1 MINMMKSIALLNCHG
16 DDVFCFRREIIE
28 ALVEKGCRVILSCPE
43 HSRLDYFRH
52 KEGIIIEDVQ
62 IDRRGTNPF
71 KDIKLIWDYLRLLKK
86 YQPDFVCT
94 FTIKPN
100 IYGSIAADLLDIPH
114 INNITGIG
122 SGYKNGGFVKNIVI
136 SLYKIALR
144 KSQMVFFQNKE
155 NLQMAIATK
164 MVSYKTRYQVIPGSG
179 VNLEKFTYKEK
190 EESDKIT
197 FNYIGRVMKDK
208 RIDDYLKAAC
218 IIKEKY
224 PQTVFNIL
232 GFIEKDESH
241 YEKELKEL
249 EDKGVVHYCGNVD
262 DVRPYIYASD
272 AIIHPSTYGEGISN
286 VLLETAAC
294 GRACITT
301 NIEGCRDCVD
311 DGLSGYIY
319 EPRNIDQLVNRIE
332 TFISLTQ
339 EQRKRMGIAGRK
351 RVEKEYDRKLVVDS
365 YLKELGL

>member
-1 MINMMKSIALLNCHG
+1 MKTIALLNCHG

-28 ALVEKGCRVILSCPE
+28 ALVDRGCRVVLSCPE
-43 HSRLDYFRH
+43 HSRLDNFRN
-52 KEGIIIEDVQ
+52 KEGIIIEDIQ
-62 IDRRGTNPF
+62 IDRRGTNPL
-71 KDIKLIWDYLRLLKK
+71 KDIKLIWDYIRLFNKHRPA
-86 YQPDFVCT
+86 YICA

-100 IYGSIAADLLDIPH
+100 IYGSIAADMLGIPH

-122 SGYKNGGFVKNIVI
+122 SGYKNGGLVKKIVVL
-136 SLYKIALR
+136 LYKIALR

-155 NLQMAIATK
+155 NQQAALATK
-164 MVSYKTRYQVIPGSG
+164 MISHNTRFQVIPGSG
-179 VNLEKFTYKEK
+179 VNLERFVYKEK
-190 EESDKIT
+190 TDSNEII

-249 EDKGVVHYCGNVD
+249 EEKGVVHYCGNVD

-301 NIEGCRDCVD
+301 NIEGCRDCVE
-311 DGLSGYIY
+311 DGVSGYIY
-319 EPRNIDQLVNRIE
+319 MPSYIDQLVNRIE
-332 TFISLTQ
+332 AFISLTP
-339 EQRKRMGIAGRK
+339 EQRKRMGMAGRK
-351 RVEKEYDRKLVVDS
+351 KVEKEFDRKLVVDS
-365 YLKELGL
+365 YLQELGL

>member
-1 MINMMKSIALLNCHG
+1 MKPIALLNCHG

-43 HSRLDYFRH
+43 HPRLDYFRN
-52 KEGIIIEDVQ
+52 KEGIIIEDIQ
-62 IDRRGTNPF
+62 IDRRGTNPL
-71 KDIKLIWDYLRLLKK
+71 KDIKLIWDYIRLFRK
-86 YQPDFVCT
+86 YRPAYICA

-100 IYGSIAADLLDIPH
+100 IYGSIAADLLGIPH

-122 SGYKNGGFVKNIVI
+122 SGYKNGGFVKKIVI

-155 NLQMAIATK
+155 NQQMALTTEMISNK
-164 MVSYKTRYQVIPGSG
+164 SRHQVIPGSG
-179 VNLEKFTYKEK
+179 VNLERFAYKEK
-190 EESDKIT
+190 DDSKKVV

-208 RIDDYLKAAC
+208 RIDDYLKTASV
-218 IIKEKY
+218 IKKKY

-232 GFIEKDESH
+232 GFIEKDEWY
-241 YEKELKEL
+241 YETALKSL
-249 EDKGVVHYCGNVD
+249 EKKGIVHYCGNVD

-294 GRACITT
+294 GRVCITT
-301 NIEGCRDCVD
+301 NTEGCRDCVD
-311 DGLSGYIY
+311 DGFSGYIY
-319 EPRNIDQLVNRIE
+319 EPGNIDQLVNRIE
-332 TFISLTQ
+332 AFISLSS
-339 EQRKRMGIAGRK
+339 EQRKRMGMAGRK
-351 RVEKEYDRKLVVDS
+351 KAEKEFDRRLVVES

>member
-62 IDRRGTNPF
+62 IDRRGTNPL
-71 KDIKLIWDYLRLLKK
+71 KDIRLIWEYIRLFRK
-86 YQPDFVCT
+86 YHPIYICA

-100 IYGSIAADLLDIPH
+100 IYGSIAADLLNIPH

-122 SGYKNGGFVKNIVI
+122 SGYKNGGSVKKIVI

-155 NLQMAIATK
+155 NQQTALATK
-164 MVSYKTRYQVIPGSG
+164 MVSQKTRCQVIPGSG
-179 VNLEKFTYKEK
+179 VNLERFSYKEK
-190 EESDKIT
+190 TDSNEIV

-208 RIDDYLKAAC
+208 RIDDYLKAASV
-218 IIKEKY
+218 IKEKY

-232 GFIEKDESH
+232 GFIEKDENH
-241 YEKELKEL
+241 YEKELKSL
-249 EDKGVVHYCGNVD
+249 EEKGIVHYCGNVD
-262 DVRPYIYASD
+262 DVRPYIYSSD

-294 GRACITT
+294 GRVCITT
-301 NIEGCRDCVD
+301 NIEGCRDCVE
-311 DGLSGYIY
+311 DGVSGYIY
-319 EPRNIDQLVNRIE
+319 EPGNIDQLINRIE
-332 TFISLTQ
+332 VFVSLTP
-339 EQRKRMGIAGRK
+339 EQRKRMGMAGRK
-351 RVEKEYDRKLVVDS
+351 KVEKGFDREFVVDS

>member
-1 MINMMKSIALLNCHG
+1 MNTIAMLNCHG

-28 ALVEKGCRVILSCPE
+28 ALIDRGCRVVLSCPE
-43 HSRLDYFRH
+43 HPRLDYFRNRDD
-52 KEGIIIEDVQ
+52 IFIEDVQ

-71 KDIKLIWDYLRLLKK
+71 KDIKLIWNYLRLLKK

-100 IYGSIAADLLDIPH
+100 IYGSIAADLLGIPH

-122 SGYKNGGFVKNIVI
+122 SGYKNGGLVKKIVI

-144 KSQMVFFQNKE
+144 KSQMVFFQNKK
-155 NLQMAIATK
+155 NQQTALATK
-164 MVSYKTRYQVIPGSG
+164 MIPQNVRYQVIPGSG
-179 VNLEKFTYKEK
+179 VNLERFAYREK
-190 EESDKIT
+190 VDSNEIV

-208 RIDDYLKAAC
+208 CIDDYLKVASE
-218 IIKEKY
+218 IKKKY
-224 PQTVFNIL
+224 PQTAFNIL
-232 GFIEKDESH
+232 GFIEKDEEH
-241 YEKELKEL
+241 YETDLKSL
-249 EDKGVVHYCGNVD
+249 EEKGIVLYCGNVD
-262 DVRPYIYASD
+262 DIRPYIYASD

-311 DGLSGYIY
+311 DGVSGYIY
-319 EPRNIDQLVNRIE
+319 EPGNIDQLVNRIE
-332 TFISLTQ
+332 VFISLTP
-339 EQRKRMGIAGRK
+339 EQRKRMGMAGRK
-351 RVEKEYDRKLVVDS
+351 KVEKEFDRKLVVDS